1 MSFAFAQL
9 PLLLLL
15 KLPKGL
21 VQTRFA
27 KLLDPRTHAE
37 LLNRV
42 LTVFHGRFDLGSF
55 FYFSLFSSSCPSWML
70 ELFDVDVAAIC
81 VPRLGAAPSRSF
93 FLRSSEFWSEPRHNG
108 KTCQFQR
115 KRLSPWCPFLLHLY
129 VFVSWRTTD

>member
-9 PLLLLL
+9 LLLLLL

-70 ELFDVDVAAIC
+70 ELFDVGRRDLRTASGGGSIEVLLSA
-81 VPRLGAAPSRSF
+81 F
-93 FLRSSEFWSEPRHNG
+93 F
-108 KTCQFQR
+108 
-115 KRLSPWCPFLLHLY
+115 
-129 VFVSWRTTD
+129 

>member
-27 KLLDPRTHAE
+27 KLLDPRAHAE
-37 LLNRV
+37 LLKRV

-55 FYFSLFSSSCPSWML
+55 FYLSLFSSSYKSWM
-70 ELFDVDVAAIC
+70 
-81 VPRLGAAPSRSF
+81 
-93 FLRSSEFWSEPRHNG
+93 
-108 KTCQFQR
+108 
-115 KRLSPWCPFLLHLY
+115 LHLY
-129 VFVSWRTTD
+129 VFVGWRTTD